1 MRRVASRSIEFRT
14 GVDVSRQ
21 CARPMAMVASVL
33 TLCACQEQAS
43 QVGLGEWAGT
53 VDTLD
58 SGRILIHNP
67 DQPVWTESE
76 QLQLRERYRLGS
88 LEGDGPDVFGQIR
101 DVELGPDGELYVLDG
116 QAADVRVFGSD
127 GVYVRTLGR
136 SGAGPGEFNRPAGMA
151 LDAQGALWVMNW
163 GNARYTA
170 YDPGTGELLRE
181 VRRLPSFAV
190 TPWPGGF
197 DERGRLLDVGLDRDG
212 EVAILRLDTAF
223 VLSDTLAV
231 PQAGDE
237 NRIVFRRNGFMVMSM
252 LVPFAPGPAWA
263 PRARGG
269 IAVGEGAEYRLHRID
284 FGGDTTM
291 TIELSRERVR
301 VTASERDSALAAFS
315 ERAATSNGTPDRRP
329 RVPELKPAHGTLF
342 VDNQDRIWVRGT
354 APAGATPVW
363 DVIGED
369 GRFLGQIQ
377 IPEFSSLRVFAERGD
392 LVALPTQVDGVPT
405 VVVYDLA
412 SGVR

>member
-116 QAADVRVFGSD
+116 QAAEVRVFGGD
-127 GVYVRTLGR
+127 GVYLRTLGR
-136 SGAGPGEFNRPAGMA
+136 SGAGPGEFNRPMGMA
-151 LDAQGALWVMNW
+151 QDAQGALWVMNW
-163 GNARYTA
+163 GNARYTG

-181 VRRLPSFAV
+181 VRRLASFAV

-223 VLSDTLAV
+223 VPSDT
-231 PQAGDE
+231 
-237 NRIVFRRNGFMVMSM
+237 I
-252 LVPFAPGPAWA
+252 GPAA
-263 PRARGG
+263 GG
-269 IAVGEGAEYRLHRID
+269 E
-284 FGGDTTM
+284 
-291 TIELSRERVR
+291 
-301 VTASERDSALAAFS
+301 
-315 ERAATSNGTPDRRP
+315 
-329 RVPELKPAHGTLF
+329 
-342 VDNQDRIWVRGT
+342 
-354 APAGATPVW
+354 
-363 DVIGED
+363 
-369 GRFLGQIQ
+369 
-377 IPEFSSLRVFAERGD
+377 
-392 LVALPTQVDGVPT
+392 
-405 VVVYDLA
+405 
-412 SGVR
+412 